1 MRFFWLL
8 SSLFVTATIAAPLT
22 PEEMGCPPGGG
33 VCTNPNGYSE
43 EQLAQMEVQNAIL
56 RLAEASGTTMPELCA
71 RLGKDKVLEGM
82 RKDLPAIV
90 SLCK

>member
-8 SSLFVTATIAAPLT
+8 SSLLVTATIAAPLT

-43 EQLAQMEVQNAIL
+43 QKIAEMAVQRAIL
-56 RLAEASGTTMPELCA
+56 RLASATGTSMQDLCA
-71 RLGKDKVLEGM
+71 QLGKDKVLEGM